1 MNARTLKSR
10 SGVVAHE
17 SPRLELVRE
26 DHAPPDRPWAEA
38 AFAGEKR
45 VLEMIAGGHSL
56 PAILDAL
63 CLLVEEICRGSLCS
77 ILLLDVKG
85 ERLWQGAAPS
95 LPKSYLEAFN
105 GREIASG
112 WGPCGAAAFR
122 QEQVIAA
129 DLPADPLWERYRNL
143 VLSRGLRACW
153 STPVFS
159 PTGDVMGTFALHS
172 REPGDPAAEQRNLLE
187 QMTHLTAAAIE
198 RQRSEEALRR
208 SEARFEGI
216 LKIAEDGIISVN

>member
-1 MNARTLKSR
+1 MNACWRHNRRGAASFA
-10 SGVVAHE
+10 S
-17 SPRLELVRE
+17 SRLERE
-26 DHAPPDRPWAEA
+26 RRPGAGEGRRWAEA
-38 AFAGEKR
+38 VLAGEKR
-45 VLEMIAGGHSL
+45 GGETIAGG
-56 PAILDAL
+56 DAL
-63 CLLVEEICRGSLCS
+63 AAELEARCGAGEEICRGFFCSL
-77 ILLLDVKG
+77 LLLDAKG
-85 ERLWQGAAPS
+85 DRVWRGAAPR
-95 LPKSYLEAFN
+95 LPQSHLEALN
-105 GREIASG
+105 GREIASCR
-112 WGPCGAAAFR
+112 GPCGAAAFR

-143 VLSRGLRACW
+143 VLSRGLRARW

-159 PTGDVMGTFALHS
+159 TTGDVMATFALHS